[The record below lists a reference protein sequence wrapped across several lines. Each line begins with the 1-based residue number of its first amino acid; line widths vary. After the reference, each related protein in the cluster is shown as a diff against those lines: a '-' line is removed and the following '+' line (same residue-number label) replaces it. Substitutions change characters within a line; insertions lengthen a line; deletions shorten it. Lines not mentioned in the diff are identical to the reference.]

1 MSATFSAT
9 FVDPDN
15 LLRQLTLAPGSV
27 IADFGC
33 GSGYFSLAF
42 AKALG
47 KNGKVVSL
55 DILPSSLDAV
65 ASRAK
70 LLGLNNISTKRVN
83 LEREKGSGLDVESVD
98 WVILKDILFQNND
111 KLTILKEVYRVL
123 RIGGHVL
130 LMEWKDENTSVGPES
145 KLRMSEKELLKLI
158 ESAGLKIDK
167 ELSVGDF
174 HYAFMLTK

>member
-15 LLRQLTLAPGSV
+15 LLRQLTLVPGSV
-27 IADFGC
+27 VADFGC

-70 LLGLNNISTKRVN
+70 QLGITTLSTKRVN

-111 KLTILKEVYRVL
+111 KLTILKEAHRIL

-130 LMEWKDENTSVGPES
+130 LMEWKNDHATVGPETS
-145 KLRMSEKELLKLI
+145 MRMSETDLLTLI
-158 ESAGLKIDK
+158 SSSGFKVEK